1 MWIGGSSVTAGYC
14 DPSVNGLKPGLPT
27 NGMKKKTDED
37 FFKEGNW
44 WFKTGDIGL
53 WDERGCMK
61 IVDRRKNLF
70 KTSLGEYV
78 PVEEVEK
85 SYQDLCSLC
94 ERSST
99 PTSHQCSRRSTPTGQ
114 RTTFST

>member
-1 MWIGGSSVTAGYC
+1 MNYFSGPEDEYRDKARAASDSGKNKYGGEVWIGGSSVTAGYC

-70 KTSLGEYV
+70 K
-78 PVEEVEK
+78 K
-85 SYQDLCSLC
+85 SWWV
-94 ERSST
+94 RS
-99 PTSHQCSRRSTPTGQ
+99 C
-114 RTTFST
+114 